1 MNATNGTET
10 LITTTLPPPPVQTVI
25 ETEIELSVENATSL
39 DVKSIAAVAQEIVAQ
54 TSGVVEDVETDV
66 TVSFE
71 VKASVTLKGL
81 TSEQFET
88 NKDGITR
95 SIASTLAVKPSQIK
109 DVVQMPSKSRREML
123 QTTSSGV
130 DVGYT
135 VVGIASGDEADKLAT
150 GP

>member
-1 MNATNGTET
+1 MPDCELGVDTWCKQLCMPRSWWTGGAREILLEVNATNGAET

-54 TSGVVEDVETDV
+54 TSGEVEDVETDV

-88 NKDGITR
+88 NKDV
-95 SIASTLAVKPSQIK
+95 A
-109 DVVQMPSKSRREML
+109 E
-123 QTTSSGV
+123 
-130 DVGYT
+130 
-135 VVGIASGDEADKLAT
+135 
-150 GP
+150 